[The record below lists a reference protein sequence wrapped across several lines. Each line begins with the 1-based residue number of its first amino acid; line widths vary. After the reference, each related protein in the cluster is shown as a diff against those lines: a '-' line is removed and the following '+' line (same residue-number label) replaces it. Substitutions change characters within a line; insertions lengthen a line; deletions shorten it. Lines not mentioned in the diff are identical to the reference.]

1 MTKNEANT
9 EQSKR
14 FREAARELEC
24 DDDPKR
30 FAERVRRVAK
40 TPPQHHPSTGSPP
53 KSRASSSRAV
63 SIKERPMKLSQL
75 EINDKSMGLI
85 VRSLALEVHKFCLSS
100 GILSHSVEDQL
111 PLVFSVLDRNFSDL
125 IDFCDIPAGDASG
138 FAGLVIRFSEKGYR
152 TIAEAAKNRVTDLV
166 D

>member
-1 MTKNEANT
+1 MTKTAKT
-9 EQSKR
+9 TQSKR
-14 FREAARELEC
+14 FEQVARELGC
-24 DDDPKR
+24 DDDPER
-30 FAERVRRVAK
+30 FADRVRQVAK

-63 SIKERPMKLSQL
+63 SMEERPMKVSEL

-100 GILSHSVEDQL
+100 GVFSHSVEDQL
-111 PLVFSVLDRNFSDL
+111 PLVFSVLDRHLSDL
-125 IDFCDIPAGDASG
+125 IDFCDIPAGGASG